1 MRIRYGTKENG
12 ALIKKAVVYTRD
24 EHRINNGNVDADA
37 VFIVSRLKAAGFES
51 YIVGGAVRDLMLGK
65 KPKDFDIVTA
75 ATPAH
80 IKKLFRNSRIIGRRF
95 RLVHV
100 YFGPRIFEVS
110 TFRSIK
116 DGHTGNTYGT
126 IEEDV
131 LRRDFS
137 INALFYD
144 PEKQVVV
151 DYVGGMKDI
160 RKRCIRPVIPAE
172 LIFNDD
178 PVRMIRAVKYAA
190 ATGFSIPWLLMRR
203 IKKEAPLLAEIS
215 PSRRTEELSKII
227 RSPHASVIV
236 ENLEEAGLYAYLQS
250 DASALLK
257 ANAAFRARYFRSL
270 RALDTLNEGDA
281 EPAGG
286 VRIAAFIRDYLDD
299 VYGWDSLKQ
308 TEKSDKSEKTGV
320 PLREASKDV
329 FYMARRFI
337 LPVNPP
343 RMDLEQAVRL
353 IFGEHGFDLKKI
365 RLFEG
370 RHSSGRPASARPR
383 PGVDSTRA
391 DSGGGAE
398 NKKSK
403 TGAKVDSKKD
413 TESKRTGEGAG
424 EKPRRRRHRGKK
436 PALPPGTGPAT

>member
-1 MRIRYGTKENG
+1 MSEDFLRIRYGTKENG

-24 EHRINNGNVDADA
+24 EHRINNGNVDRDA

-51 YIVGGAVRDLMLGK
+51 YIVGGAVRDLMLDK
-65 KPKDFDIVTA
+65 KPKDFDIVTG

-144 PEKQVVV
+144 PENQVVV

-160 RKRCIRPVIPAE
+160 RKRLIRPVIPAG

-190 ATGFSIPWLLMRR
+190 ATGFSIPWLLRRR

-227 RSPHASVIV
+227 RSPHASSIV

-250 DASALLK
+250 EASALLK
-257 ANAAFRARYFRSL
+257 SNPSFRARYFRSL
-270 RALDTLNEGDA
+270 RALDALNEGNE

-286 VRIAAFIRDYLDD
+286 TRIAAFIRDYLDD
-299 VYGWDSLKQ
+299 AYGWDSLAK
-308 TEKSDKSEKTGV
+308 TEKTEKNSA
-320 PLREASKDV
+320 PLREACKDV
-329 FYMARRFI
+329 FYTARRFI

-353 IFGEHGFDLKKI
+353 IFSEHGFDLKKI

-370 RHSSGRPASARPR
+370 RHTAGRPAFARPR
-383 PGVDSTRA
+383 PGADPIRVDP
-391 DSGGGAE
+391 GGGTE
-398 NKKSK
+398 NKKINKDAKPENKK
-403 TGAKVDSKKD
+403 TGEDAY
-413 TESKRTGEGAG
+413 

-436 PALPPGTGPAT
+436 PALPPGADPAI